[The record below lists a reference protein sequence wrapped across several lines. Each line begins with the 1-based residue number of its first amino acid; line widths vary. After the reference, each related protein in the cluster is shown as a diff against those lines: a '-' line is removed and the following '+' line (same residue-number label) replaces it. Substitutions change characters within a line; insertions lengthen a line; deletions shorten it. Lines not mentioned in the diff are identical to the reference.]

1 MESAEPDTTERLTLS
16 NFFLDIIILIT
27 HFLGNILK
35 SSKMEMS
42 LALVLFSCPQNILW
56 VELASQAPS
65 STAGS
70 RVHPPPLSLPSPLTT
85 SRFCAGVIN
94 YT

>member
-1 MESAEPDTTERLTLS
+1 MESAESDTTERLTLS

-27 HFLGNILK
+27 HFLGNTLK

-70 RVHPPPLSLPSPLTT
+70 RVHPPLLSLPSPLTT